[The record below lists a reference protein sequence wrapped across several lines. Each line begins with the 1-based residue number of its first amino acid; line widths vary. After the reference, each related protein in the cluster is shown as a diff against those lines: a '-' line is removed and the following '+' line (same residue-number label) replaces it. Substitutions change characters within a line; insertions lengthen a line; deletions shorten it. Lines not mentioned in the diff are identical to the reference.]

1 MMDNNLFL
9 EVDFA
14 QKMKNG
20 EYICGD
26 CFLSQ
31 KMKDSERTISV
42 LSDGLGSGIKANIL
56 SSMTSTMALRFI
68 ASDMEILRSAEV
80 MMDALPV
87 CQVRKI
93 SYATFTIVD
102 SILDGRTRIIEME
115 NPPFMLVR
123 DGEIF
128 QVPEKKLR
136 SIKWK
141 DRSISVS
148 EFNTLPEDRII
159 ILSDGITQSGM
170 GNWATPLG
178 WRTEGCRE
186 FVLKTV
192 RKRPDISAR
201 ELSRAIL
208 NESLAKERHAD
219 AVDDMTCAVLYFRH
233 PRKLTLLTGP
243 PFKKEDDKKYADI
256 LRGSEGWKIICGGTT
271 AQIIS
276 RELKKEIKTD
286 LSTSRFGQPPLS
298 YMEGVDLVT
307 EGIIT
312 LTRTLGILERKEN
325 LKKTGSTV
333 DRLVNMFL
341 DSDIID
347 FVVGS
352 RINEAHQDPTL
363 PEEIEIRRNIV
374 KNISRILEEKH
385 LKRISIT
392 YI

>member
-1 MMDNNLFL
+1 MNTNSLFQ

-20 EYICGD
+20 ENICGD
-26 CFLSQ
+26 CFLSK

-42 LSDGLGSGIKANIL
+42 LSDGLGSGVKANIL
-56 SSMTSTMALRFI
+56 SSMTATMALNFV
-68 ASDMEILRSAEV
+68 ASNMEILHSAEV
-80 MMDALPV
+80 IMDALPV

-102 SILDGRTRIIEME
+102 SILDGWTRIIEMD
-115 NPPFMLVR
+115 NPPFLLVR
-123 DGEIF
+123 NGEILT
-128 QVPEKKLR
+128 VPAKTFA
-136 SIKWK
+136 SAKWK

-159 ILSDGITQSGM
+159 VLSDGITQSGM

-178 WRTEGCRE
+178 WKLEGCAD
-186 FVLKTV
+186 FLLKKI
-192 RKRPDISAR
+192 RKEPQISAR
-201 ELSRAIL
+201 ELSRAL
-208 NESLAKERHAD
+208 LHEALAKEKSSRAG
-219 AVDDMTCAVLYFRH
+219 DDMTCAVIYFRH

-243 PFKKEDDKKYADI
+243 PFRKEDDRKYTRMLEVA
-256 LRGSEGWKIICGGTT
+256 EGWKIICGGTT

-276 RELKKEIKTD
+276 RELARPLRTD
-286 LSTSRFGQPPLS
+286 LKTARSGLPPLS
-298 YMEGVDLVT
+298 YIEGVDLVT

-312 LTRTLGILERKEN
+312 LTKTLGILEGKDSSRKP
-325 LKKTGSTV
+325 GSAS
-333 DRLVNMFL
+333 RLVNML
-341 DSDIID
+341 LNSDIID

-374 KNISRILEEKH
+374 RNISRILEEKY
-385 LKRISIT
+385 LKKVSID